1 MDDLSDSTI
10 DKNLAINVGLFSGS
24 RWAYVSFSLVVRDTI
39 VSVIHDDV
47 PILSVVMRWEVMV
60 TVNGEAPQ
68 TFMVMIEVNVGVKII
83 IVPFINFLFVDLVS
97 IDVIFMM
104 GVRIICRE
112 GGVIQYS

>member
-1 MDDLSDSTI
+1 M
-10 DKNLAINVGLFSGS
+10 A
-24 RWAYVSFSLVVRDTI
+24 R
-39 VSVIHDDV
+39 VIHDDA

-68 TFMVMIEVNVGVKII
+68 TFMIIIEVNVGVKII
-83 IVPFINFLFVDLVS
+83 IVPFINFLFVDLVN

-112 GGVIQYS
+112 GGVIQYN